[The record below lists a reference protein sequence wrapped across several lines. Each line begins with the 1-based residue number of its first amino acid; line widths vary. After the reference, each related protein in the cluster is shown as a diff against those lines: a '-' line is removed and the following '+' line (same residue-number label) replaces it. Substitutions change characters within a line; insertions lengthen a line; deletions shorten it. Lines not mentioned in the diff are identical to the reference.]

1 MGSPKSA
8 YICFRMKRYLASL
21 WLVLYVVLTIG
32 ITLQTHYCMGR
43 VKYVSLYAAKECPPT
58 CAKTCCHNEATT
70 IRLTDA
76 HVSSS
81 FALIPLRLLPQPMA
95 VFSGINTHCIP
106 SAPIGETANHP
117 APPPRF
123 AQQPRYICFAQL
135 LLYA

>member
-58 CAKTCCHNEATT
+58 CAKTCCHNEAKTL
-70 IRLTDA
+70 RLTDA
-76 HVSSS
+76 HVNSS
-81 FALIPLRLLPQPMA
+81 FALIPLRLLPQPTA
-95 VFSGINTHCIP
+95 IFAAAQFVYL
-106 SAPIGETANHP
+106 APIGETETPP
-117 APPPRF
+117 APPFLP
-123 AQQPRYICFAQL
+123 AQQKRYRYFVQL
-135 LLYA
+135 RLYA